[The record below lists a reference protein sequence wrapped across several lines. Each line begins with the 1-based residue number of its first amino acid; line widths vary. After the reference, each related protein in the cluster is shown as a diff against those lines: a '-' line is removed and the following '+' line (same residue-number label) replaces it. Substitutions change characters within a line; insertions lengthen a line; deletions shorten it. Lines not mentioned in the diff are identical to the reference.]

1 MSERKGC
8 SASLAGFPP
17 RPLPP
22 PAASRA
28 ASRPS
33 TGRPWRET
41 ARDSERRRCRSDCS
55 GRHRRSP
62 RCRLPLRKEQR
73 RDRTGYRH
81 PQRALQN
88 PRSPPGRAGPN
99 RAAPGRAARQ
109 RGTPP
114 ARNELPFHQRGL
126 PGPHAIPS
134 ADQIRIT
141 TSLKSQ
147 RGSVWTKNKSI
158 FEYWE
163 IEVTFRVTGR
173 GRIGADGLAI
183 WFTEEQGLEGPVF
196 GAADKWNGVGIFFDS
211 FDNDGKK
218 NNPGVIVVG
227 NNGKLLYDHQNDGS
241 TQALAS
247 CQRDFRNKPYP
258 VRAKIT
264 YYQKTLTV
272 LINNGFTPDKDDY
285 EFCAKVEDMV
295 LPSQGYFGISAA
307 TGGLADDHD
316 VLSFLTFQLTEP
328 GKEVPTPDA
337 EIPQKDKEKYQE
349 EFEHFQQELDKKK
362 EEFQKEHPDVQ
373 GQPADGFFET
383 VSDRELRQIFE
394 GQNRIHLEIKQL
406 NRQLDMILDEQ
417 RRYVSAV
424 TDEIAK
430 RGAGVPDHQGQISQQ
445 EIDTVVKTQEEVLR
459 QVNEMRSSVADML
472 RLVSG
477 AQHPGSAAGVYE
489 TTQHFND
496 IKEHLHVVKRDIE
509 HLVQRNMPSNEK
521 SKCPDLPPFPSCL
534 STMHFFIFVAVQT
547 VLFIGYIMY
556 RSQQEAA
563 AKKFF

>member
-1 MSERKGC
+1 MAARAQRGGP
-8 SASLAGFPP
+8 AAAALLAGALLALG
-17 RPLPP
+17 RGPLALGQ
-22 PAASRA
+22 AAAEEA
-28 ASRPS
+28 AAAGGSAAAAP
-33 TGRPWRET
+33 
-41 ARDSERRRCRSDCS
+41 
-55 GRHRRSP
+55 HRRFEYKYSF
-62 RCRLPLRKEQR
+62 K
-73 RDRTGYRH
+73 
-81 PQRALQN
+81 
-88 PRSPPGRAGPN
+88 
-99 RAAPGRAARQ
+99 
-109 RGTPP
+109 
-114 ARNELPFHQRGL
+114 
-126 PGPHAIPS
+126 GPHLVQADGTVPFWAHTGNAIPS

-147 RGSVWTKNKSI
+147 RGSVWTKNKSM

-196 GAADKWNGVGIFFDS
+196 GAADEWNGVGVFFDS

-227 NNGKLLYDHQNDGS
+227 NNGKLSYDHQNDGS
-241 TQALAS
+241 TQALAY

-272 LINNGFTPDKDDY
+272 LINNGFTPDKEDY

-373 GQPADGFFET
+373 GQPADDLFET

-430 RGAGVPDHQGQISQQ
+430 RGAGVPDQQGQISQQ
-445 EIDTVVKTQEEVLR
+445 EIDAVVKTQEEVLR
-459 QVNEMRSSVADML
+459 QVNEMRSSMADTL

-534 STMHFFIFVAVQT
+534 STVHFFIFVAVQT

>member
-1 MSERKGC
+1 RPGC
-8 SASLAGFPP
+8 RRRGAPSAEPASCSRGP
-17 RPLPP
+17 RVNARGDGQLSPGSAHASVR
-22 PAASRA
+22 PAAFV
-28 ASRPS
+28 PH
-33 TGRPWRET
+33 
-41 ARDSERRRCRSDCS
+41 
-55 GRHRRSP
+55 HRFEYKYSF
-62 RCRLPLRKEQR
+62 K
-73 RDRTGYRH
+73 
-81 PQRALQN
+81 
-88 PRSPPGRAGPN
+88 
-99 RAAPGRAARQ
+99 
-109 RGTPP
+109 
-114 ARNELPFHQRGL
+114 
-126 PGPHAIPS
+126 GPHLVQADGTVPFWVHMGNAIPS
-134 ADQIRIT
+134 TDQIRVT

-147 RGSVWTKNKSI
+147 RGSAWTKNKSI

-163 IEVTFRVTGR
+163 VK
-173 GRIGADGLAI
+173 AI

-218 NNPGVIVVG
+218 NNPAVIVVG

-258 VRAKIT
+258 VRVKIT

-272 LINNGFTPDKDDY
+272 LINNGFTPDKEDY
-285 EFCAKVEDMV
+285 EFCAEVQDIV

-328 GKEVPTPDA
+328 GKAVSTPDA

-373 GQPADGFFET
+373 GQPVDDLFET
-383 VSDRELRQIFE
+383 VSDHELRQIFE

-430 RGAGVPDHQGQISQQ
+430 RGAGFPGQQGQVSQQ
-445 EIDTVVKTQEEVLR
+445 EIETVVKTQEEVIR
-459 QVNEMRSSVADML
+459 QVNEMRNSMADTL
-472 RLVSG
+472 KLISG

-509 HLVQRNMPSNEK
+509 HLVQRNMPSSEK
-521 SKCPDLPPFPSCL
+521 LRCPDLPPFPSCL
-534 STMHFFIFVAVQT
+534 STVHFLIFVAVQT

-556 RSQQEAA
+556 R
-563 AKKFF
+563 

>member
-1 MSERKGC
+1 CASPRS
-8 SASLAGFPP
+8 SAKMAAPLA
-17 RPLPP
+17 PLVLLLVLC
-22 PAASRA
+22 RA
-28 ASRPS
+28 AL
-33 TGRPWRET
+33 
-41 ARDSERRRCRSDCS
+41 S
-55 GRHRRSP
+55 GAQATEGAAAAPHRRFEYKYSF
-62 RCRLPLRKEQR
+62 K
-73 RDRTGYRH
+73 
-81 PQRALQN
+81 
-88 PRSPPGRAGPN
+88 
-99 RAAPGRAARQ
+99 
-109 RGTPP
+109 
-114 ARNELPFHQRGL
+114 
-126 PGPHAIPS
+126 GPHLVQADGTVPFWVHTGNAIPS

-147 RGSVWTKNKSI
+147 KGSVWTKNKSI

-163 IEVTFRVTGR
+163 VEVTFRVTGR

-227 NNGKLLYDHQNDGS
+227 NNGNLLYDHQNDGS

-258 VRAKIT
+258 VRVKIT
-264 YYQKTLTV
+264 YYQRTLTV
-272 LINNGFTPDKDDY
+272 LINNGFTPDKEDY

-328 GKEVPTPDA
+328 GKEAPTPDA

-362 EEFQKEHPDVQ
+362 EEFQREHPDVQ
-373 GQPADGFFET
+373 GQPGKLSSDDVFET

-417 RRYVSAV
+417 RKYVSAV
-424 TDEIAK
+424 TEEIAK
-430 RGAGVPDHQGQISQQ
+430 RGAGFPGQQGQVSQQ
-445 EIDTVVKTQEEVLR
+445 EIETVMKTQEEVIR
-459 QVNEMRSSVADML
+459 QVKEIRSSVTDAL
-472 RLVSG
+472 KSISG
-477 AQHPGSAAGVYE
+477 GQHPGSAGVYE

-509 HLVQRNMPSNEK
+509 HLVQRNTPSSEK
-521 SKCPDLPPFPSCL
+521 QKCPELPPFPSCL

-547 VLFIGYIMY
+547 VLFIGYVMY
-556 RSQQEAA
+556 R
-563 AKKFF
+563 